1 MGKQLKP
8 QSIRIYR
15 PLSNPGK
22 KNSSTPPQSIL
33 GRELYRRGHYHFIK
47 VHRKMKKRGRSVLF
61 TDAFYP
67 LALTY
72 WTHRSQIWKVMRSLY
87 NLLERVFDRVNRD
100 GGVCGQVTH
109 SRYETE
115 QYRYSLYMPVTVPSD
130 GFFSFRRFVL
140 YLCRQNG
147 KVCDFSCL

>member
-1 MGKQLKP
+1 
-8 QSIRIYR
+8 
-15 PLSNPGK
+15 
-22 KNSSTPPQSIL
+22 
-33 GRELYRRGHYHFIK
+33 
-47 VHRKMKKRGRSVLF
+47 MKKRGRSVLF

-130 GFFSFRRFVL
+130 GFFLSGDLSYIYADKTEKYAISHAHNGIIPSMRL
-140 YLCRQNG
+140 LCPP
-147 KVCDFSCL
+147 